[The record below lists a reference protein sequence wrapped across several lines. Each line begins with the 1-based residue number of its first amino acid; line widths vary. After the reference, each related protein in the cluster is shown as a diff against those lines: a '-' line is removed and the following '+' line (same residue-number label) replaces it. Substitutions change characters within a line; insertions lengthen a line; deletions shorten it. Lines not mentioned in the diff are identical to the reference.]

1 MKNLYILIF
10 IIFTSLSCKAQ
21 SPIIDIEERPSI
33 WDTPTKNA
41 YYKDI
46 NNFYDG
52 FEGTW
57 IGTRG
62 NKTLKIVLK
71 KIKKTKNDIPYY
83 YDEMHG
89 EYQYIED
96 GVVKINTLDNTDYF
110 KTSIYGSDLLK
121 SNYKPPCADCDPNK
135 RRLRIGFFDNVHKV
149 SATLYLQH
157 TTVNGQPALK
167 GLMYG
172 DGGSYDAANPPEH
185 LYMVIPTGWWT
196 FIKE

>member
-1 MKNLYILIF
+1 MKNLYILTF
-10 IIFTSLSCKAQ
+10 IVFTSLSCKAQ
-21 SPIIDIEERPSI
+21 TPIIDIEERPTI
-33 WDTPTKNA
+33 WDTPTINA

-46 NNFYDG
+46 NNFYNG

-57 IGTRG
+57 VGTRG

-71 KIKKTKNDIPYY
+71 KEEKIPNDVPYY
-83 YDEMHG
+83 ADYVFG
-89 EYQYIED
+89 EYLYSENGIE
-96 GVVKINTLDNTDYF
+96 KINTLNNSERFNRGIT
-110 KTSIYGSDLLK
+110 GSYLLK
-121 SNYKPPCADCDPNK
+121 SSHKPTCNDCDPNK
-135 RRLRIGFFDNVHKV
+135 RRLEIGFFDRVHKV

-172 DGGSYDAANPPEH
+172 DGGSYNAANPPEH

-196 FIKE
+196 FVKE

>member
-1 MKNLYILIF
+1 MKNLYILTF

-21 SPIIDIEERPSI
+21 TPIIDIENSPGFGETGI
-33 WDTPTKNA
+33 KNA

-46 NNFYDG
+46 NNFYDS

-71 KIKKTKNDIPYY
+71 KEEKIPNDIPYFTDY
-83 YDEMHG
+83 MYG

-96 GVVKINTLDNTDYF
+96 GVVKINTLDNTDRF
-110 KTSIYGSDLLK
+110 KTGIKGSSLLK
-121 SNYKPPCADCDPNK
+121 SHHKPPCADCDPNK
-135 RRLRIGFFDNVHKV
+135 RRLEIGFFDRVHKV

-172 DGGSYDAANPPEH
+172 DGGSYNAANPPEH